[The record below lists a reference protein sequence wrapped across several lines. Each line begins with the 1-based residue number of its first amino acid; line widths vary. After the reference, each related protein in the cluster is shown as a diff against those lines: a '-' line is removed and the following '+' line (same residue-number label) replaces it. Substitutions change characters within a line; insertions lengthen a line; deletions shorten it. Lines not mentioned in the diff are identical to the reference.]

1 MTVTYNIS
9 PLGSDKNKNILKF
22 SNDQSPNGKR
32 LLLVQDYYSPKDYE
46 VKRVQ
51 FGDFYQNVETGGL
64 PYGGFMILWKM
75 VSDLNIKELCVLP
88 LVTWDEERQEST
100 EARKA
105 AYDKALSLVKDCLAL
120 NEKKGKPFDGI
131 IFSGY
136 MGLNNEYQNKRVD
149 DLKFGRIFKL
159 KKYMNLPSVFTLPI
173 TLIGKDKPDQQEDCA
188 ALIGFF
194 YQHVKELLEG
204 KNRYTIDKE
213 GWQGILVKDIQGFK
227 EMMQDIIN
235 TPVTSWDTETTGLS
249 RTQETLLTI
258 QIAVSD
264 KKAYV
269 LPWQH
274 KDSPW
279 SAKELEYIRKTLKKY
294 FEFGTWKYHIY
305 QNAKFDIIQ
314 FRTHLGIRYYN
325 GSIVDLMSCGFALDE
340 NRKFLTLAGYPKP
353 YSLEFV
359 AKNFGA
365 GDIYHEGEL
374 GKEDRTTLESEK
386 LEDIAEYGI
395 KDVII
400 PYQIAAFY
408 FKEAKLRNDKGFVKL
423 VSKQLSDM
431 IFDFTVMEH
440 NGELVDKLY
449 LLKQRDDASELAQK
463 AKAILDKLKG
473 MDSVQKANDILL
485 EKKGIPATAGLFGKR
500 WVFDINKEES
510 QQALFF
516 TVLGIKPLKEKKNG
530 GGALGKDFKE
540 VYKNKYEEVK
550 LLDDY
555 DKIKK
560 IKTTFIDAH
569 FDRFSTDKDLQS
581 DSRIRASYSFTG
593 VVTGR
598 ASACVTLDS
607 RINVNGMLLDGNE
620 ATQRYNPEKLEVKK
634 VHLPVDTGLGVRRT
648 LNIMYHKNRKVKRFK
663 TERGYSVGVDENTPM
678 LILTPEFEL
687 VWKKAKEIQEG
698 ERLCIST
705 YHQNTDEEPI
715 LESYPEVIVAKG
727 TKNVTRD
734 YPTKMSP
741 ELARILG
748 YLGSEG
754 AGLRFG
760 VTDKEIFDDFKYCW
774 KEVFKEDLHYS
785 TRKTINKILY
795 NADIGDVKLVLFFE
809 ALGYKCC
816 NCWDKKVP
824 HIMFKSSKESILNY
838 LRAFIDGDGTISN
851 TNAAIYSTSH
861 QLLKDLQI
869 LLLHVGIYSQI
880 LDLNPKNPEIKE
892 KHSNLHKARDLVIT
906 GDNFKKFTEEMK
918 KIKGFKKI
926 PTYKGNSSNNSK
938 DSTIPYIMN
947 NIPKDFIK
955 YLDKGCLYALN
966 GSLTKGKITSSFLW
980 QLKQKSNPVYKTLN
994 YLLGHNIVTSPVVE
1008 IKNSIEDVYD
1018 FTMYTQ
1024 NNHMRTSDICGWGV
1038 PNNLREGHYLGNGI
1052 IVHNSNPNMQQM
1064 PSRGEYTKLVKRQ
1077 FIANPNHLILKADYS
1092 AHEVRNWGN
1101 VARDE
1106 KVGNAFDVGKQL
1118 RKELRYYFADD
1129 LDEWNKFRQ
1138 FQKDSHWVVDKGS
1151 DIKALDY
1158 DQKKALIN
1166 SLEDK
1171 KLKKISQLVFDLENQ
1186 GDVHKRNYE
1195 FFFGVPAYLVT
1206 KQQRQAV
1213 KSVVFGVIYGKGAS
1227 TLAND
1232 LKSNPVMT
1240 REQAIKELEDDGWEP
1255 GQEVKHRK

>member
-1 MTVTYNIS
+1 MTVTYDFQKIKS
-9 PLGSDKNKNILKF
+9 EKDKGILIF
-22 SNDQSPNGKR
+22 ENNQAPNGKR
-32 LLLVQDYYSPKDYE
+32 LLLVQDYYSPKE
-46 VKRVQ
+46 KKKKRVPS
-51 FGDFYQNVETGGL
+51 GDFYQNIETGGL
-64 PYGGFMILWKM
+64 PYGGYVILKNM
-75 VSDLNIKELCVLP
+75 VDDLNIKELCVLP

-105 AYDKALSLVKDCLAL
+105 AYDKALSLVKNCLAL
-120 NEKKGKPFDGI
+120 NEKRGKPFDGI

-136 MGLNNEYQNKRVD
+136 MGLNNEYQNKRID

-159 KKYMNLPSVFTLPI
+159 KKYRNLPSVFTLPI

-213 GWQGILVKDIQGFK
+213 GWQGILIKDIQGFK
-227 EMMQDIIN
+227 DMMQDIIN
-235 TPVTSWDTETTGLS
+235 SPVTSWDTETTGLS

-258 QIAVSD
+258 QITVSP

-279 SAKELEYIRKTLKKY
+279 SAKELEYIRRTLKKY

-485 EKKGIPATAGLFGKR
+485 EKKGISATAGLFGKR
-500 WVFDINKEES
+500 WLFDINKEES

-540 VYKNKYEEVK
+540 TYKDKYEEVK

-569 FDRFSTDKDLQS
+569 FDRFSTDKDLQA
-581 DSRIRASYSFTG
+581 DSRIRASYGFTG

-607 RINVNGMLLDGNE
+607 KVILDGKEVDGYEIINK
-620 ATQRYNPEKLEVKK
+620 YNPLRSENLVFKGHIVRTALGN
-634 VHLPVDTGLGVRRT
+634 LPPKI
-648 LNIMYHKNRKVKRFK
+648 IMLHENRKVIRF
-663 TERGYSVGVDENTPM
+663 TLEDREVGTDENTP
-678 LILTPEFEL
+678 IFTSSGNDYTWKIAKEFE
-687 VWKKAKEIQEG
+687 IG
-698 ERLCIST
+698 ECFF
-705 YHQNTDEEPI
+705 
-715 LESYPEVIVAKG
+715 ESKDRKLLPK
-727 TKNVTRD
+727 
-734 YPTKMSP
+734 
-741 ELARILG
+741 RIL
-748 YLGSEG
+748 
-754 AGLRFG
+754 
-760 VTDKEIFDDFKYCW
+760 
-774 KEVFKEDLHYS
+774 
-785 TRKTINKILY
+785 KI
-795 NADIGDVKLVLFFE
+795 E
-809 ALGYKCC
+809 
-816 NCWDKKVP
+816 
-824 HIMFKSSKESILNY
+824 H
-838 LRAFIDGDGTISN
+838 T
-851 TNAAIYSTSH
+851 
-861 QLLKDLQI
+861 
-869 LLLHVGIYSQI
+869 
-880 LDLNPKNPEIKE
+880 
-892 KHSNLHKARDLVIT
+892 
-906 GDNFKKFTEEMK
+906 
-918 KIKGFKKI
+918 
-926 PTYKGNSSNNSK
+926 
-938 DSTIPYIMN
+938 
-947 NIPKDFIK
+947 
-955 YLDKGCLYALN
+955 
-966 GSLTKGKITSSFLW
+966 
-980 QLKQKSNPVYKTLN
+980 
-994 YLLGHNIVTSPVVE
+994 
-1008 IKNSIEDVYD
+1008 IEDVYD
-1018 FTMYTQ
+1018 FYMGDDFGKG
-1024 NNHMRTSDICGWGV
+1024 NKNDI
-1038 PNNLREGHYLGNGI
+1038 PALFEGHYLANGI

-1064 PSRGEYTKLVKRQ
+1064 PSRGEYAKLVKRQ

-1106 KVGNAFDVGKQL
+1106 KVGKAFDVGKQL

-1129 LDEWNKFRQ
+1129 LDEWDKFRQ
-1138 FQKDSHWVVDKGS
+1138 FQKDSHWVVDKDS
-1151 DIKALDY
+1151 NIKALDY
-1158 DQKKALIN
+1158 NQKKDLIAG
-1166 SLEDK
+1166 LEDK

-1206 KQQRQAV
+1206 KQQRQACKAV
-1213 KSVVFGVIYGKGAS
+1213 IFGVIYGKGAS

-1255 GQEVKHRK
+1255 GQEVKHKK

>member
-22 SNDQSPNGKR
+22 SNDQAPTGKR

-46 VKRVQ
+46 VKRVPS
-51 FGDFYQNVETGGL
+51 GNSYQNIETGGL
-64 PYGGFMILWKM
+64 PYGGFIILWKM
-75 VSDLNIKELCVLP
+75 VADLNIKELCVLP

-105 AYDKALSLVKDCLAL
+105 AYDKALSLIKDCLAL

-136 MGLNNEYQNKRVD
+136 MGLNGEYQNKRVD

-173 TLIGKDKPDQQEDCA
+173 TLIGKDKSDQQEDCA

-204 KNRYTIDKE
+204 KNRYTINKE
-213 GWQGILVKDIQGFK
+213 GWQGILIKDIQGFK
-227 EMMQDIIN
+227 DMMQDIISA
-235 TPVTSWDTETTGLS
+235 PVTSWDTETTGLS

-258 QIAVSD
+258 QIAVSS

-400 PYQIAAFY
+400 PYQVAAFY

-463 AKAILDKLKG
+463 AKVILDKLKG

-485 EKKGIPATAGLFGKR
+485 EKKGISATAGLFGKR
-500 WVFDINKEES
+500 WLFDINKEES

-581 DSRIRASYSFTG
+581 DSRIRASYGFTG

-598 ASACVTLDS
+598 ASA
-607 RINVNGMLLDGNE
+607 
-620 ATQRYNPEKLEVKK
+620 
-634 VHLPVDTGLGVRRT
+634 
-648 LNIMYHKNRKVKRFK
+648 
-663 TERGYSVGVDENTPM
+663 
-678 LILTPEFEL
+678 
-687 VWKKAKEIQEG
+687 
-698 ERLCIST
+698 
-705 YHQNTDEEPI
+705 
-715 LESYPEVIVAKG
+715 
-727 TKNVTRD
+727 
-734 YPTKMSP
+734 
-741 ELARILG
+741 
-748 YLGSEG
+748 
-754 AGLRFG
+754 
-760 VTDKEIFDDFKYCW
+760 
-774 KEVFKEDLHYS
+774 
-785 TRKTINKILY
+785 
-795 NADIGDVKLVLFFE
+795 
-809 ALGYKCC
+809 
-816 NCWDKKVP
+816 
-824 HIMFKSSKESILNY
+824 SS
-838 LRAFIDGDGTISN
+838 
-851 TNAAIYSTSH
+851 
-861 QLLKDLQI
+861 
-869 LLLHVGIYSQI
+869 
-880 LDLNPKNPEIKE
+880 
-892 KHSNLHKARDLVIT
+892 
-906 GDNFKKFTEEMK
+906 
-918 KIKGFKKI
+918 
-926 PTYKGNSSNNSK
+926 
-938 DSTIPYIMN
+938 
-947 NIPKDFIK
+947 
-955 YLDKGCLYALN
+955 
-966 GSLTKGKITSSFLW
+966 
-980 QLKQKSNPVYKTLN
+980 
-994 YLLGHNIVTSPVVE
+994 
-1008 IKNSIEDVYD
+1008 
-1018 FTMYTQ
+1018 
-1024 NNHMRTSDICGWGV
+1024 
-1038 PNNLREGHYLGNGI
+1038 
-1052 IVHNSNPNMQQM
+1052 PNMQQM
-1064 PSRGEYTKLVKRQ
+1064 PSRGEYAKLVKRQ

-1129 LDEWNKFRQ
+1129 LDEWDKFRQ
-1138 FQKDSHWVVDKGS
+1138 FQKDSHWVVDKDS
-1151 DIKALDY
+1151 NIKALDY
-1158 DQKKALIN
+1158 DQKKALIA

-1206 KQQRQAV
+1206 KQQRQACKAV
-1213 KSVVFGVIYGKGAS
+1213 IFGVIYGKGPKTLAEDIHGTPEEAEDIMNKLFETFKRGGDWIKHCQENGKKTCEVHSPLGRIRHLWAYKHPARNVEAAMDRKGPNSCIQGFSSDIGFMAGKIMQDLCWNWFWKKDIDFQFKYMNVVHDSTETEVMVRHLPIVSYMLEHAYS
-1227 TLAND
+1227 TLVHRRLRD
-1232 LKSNPVMT
+1232 VFGFELVCGYET
-1240 REQAIKELEDDGWEP
+1240 EQELGASMAHTETYENSCELMRLIKEGVEWGVKNIDGYYVDPKEIEIAEHNHKIIQQFRKKELKMTHGKPVDYEMLITEDNVLDIGLII
-1255 GQEVKHRK
+1255 

>member
-1 MTVTYNIS
+1 MTVTYDFQKIKS
-9 PLGSDKNKNILKF
+9 EKDKGILIF
-22 SNDQSPNGKR
+22 ENNQAPNGKR

-46 VKRVQ
+46 VKRVPS
-51 FGDFYQNVETGGL
+51 GDFYQNIETGGL
-64 PYGGFMILWKM
+64 PYGGYVILKNM
-75 VSDLNIKELCVLP
+75 VDDLNIKELCVLP

-105 AYDKALSLVKDCLAL
+105 AYDKALSLIKKCLAL
-120 NEKKGKPFDGI
+120 NEKRGKPFDGI

-227 EMMQDIIN
+227 DMMQDIIN
-235 TPVTSWDTETTGLS
+235 SPVTSWDTETTGLS

-258 QIAVSD
+258 QIAVSP

-485 EKKGIPATAGLFGKR
+485 EKKGISATAGLFGKR

-540 VYKNKYEEVK
+540 TYKNKYEEVK

-569 FDRFSTDKDLQS
+569 FDRFSTDKDLQA
-581 DSRIRASYSFTG
+581 DSRIRASYGFTG

-598 ASACVTLDS
+598 ASARS
-607 RINVNGMLLDGNE
+607 
-620 ATQRYNPEKLEVKK
+620 
-634 VHLPVDTGLGVRRT
+634 
-648 LNIMYHKNRKVKRFK
+648 
-663 TERGYSVGVDENTPM
+663 
-678 LILTPEFEL
+678 
-687 VWKKAKEIQEG
+687 
-698 ERLCIST
+698 
-705 YHQNTDEEPI
+705 
-715 LESYPEVIVAKG
+715 
-727 TKNVTRD
+727 
-734 YPTKMSP
+734 
-741 ELARILG
+741 
-748 YLGSEG
+748 
-754 AGLRFG
+754 
-760 VTDKEIFDDFKYCW
+760 
-774 KEVFKEDLHYS
+774 
-785 TRKTINKILY
+785 
-795 NADIGDVKLVLFFE
+795 
-809 ALGYKCC
+809 
-816 NCWDKKVP
+816 
-824 HIMFKSSKESILNY
+824 
-838 LRAFIDGDGTISN
+838 
-851 TNAAIYSTSH
+851 
-861 QLLKDLQI
+861 
-869 LLLHVGIYSQI
+869 
-880 LDLNPKNPEIKE
+880 
-892 KHSNLHKARDLVIT
+892 
-906 GDNFKKFTEEMK
+906 
-918 KIKGFKKI
+918 
-926 PTYKGNSSNNSK
+926 
-938 DSTIPYIMN
+938 
-947 NIPKDFIK
+947 
-955 YLDKGCLYALN
+955 
-966 GSLTKGKITSSFLW
+966 
-980 QLKQKSNPVYKTLN
+980 
-994 YLLGHNIVTSPVVE
+994 
-1008 IKNSIEDVYD
+1008 
-1018 FTMYTQ
+1018 
-1024 NNHMRTSDICGWGV
+1024 
-1038 PNNLREGHYLGNGI
+1038 
-1052 IVHNSNPNMQQM
+1052 PNMQQM
-1064 PSRGEYTKLVKRQ
+1064 PSRGEYAKLVKRQ

-1138 FQKDSHWVVDKGS
+1138 FQKDSHWVVDKDS
-1151 DIKALDY
+1151 NIKALDY
-1158 DQKKALIN
+1158 DQKKTLIA

-1195 FFFGVPAYLVT
+1195 FFFGVPAYLVN

-1213 KSVVFGVIYGKGAS
+1213 KSVVFGVIYGKGSKTLAEDIHDTPEEAEAIMNKLFETFVKGGDWIKQCQENGKKTCEVHSPLGRIRHLWAYKHPARNVEAAMDRKGPNSCIQGFSSDIGFMAGKIMQDLCWNWFWKKDIDFQFRYMNVVHDSTETEVAVRHLPIVSYMLEHAYS
-1227 TLAND
+1227 TLVHRRLRD
-1232 LKSNPVMT
+1232 VFGFELVCGYET
-1240 REQAIKELEDDGWEP
+1240 EQELGASMAHTETYENSCELMRLIKEGVEWGVKNIDGYYVDPKEI
-1255 GQEVKHRK
+1255 EIAEHNHRIIQQFRRKELKMTHGKPVDYEMLITENNALDIGLII